1 MATQRK
7 IYRGG
12 LVEGVSIPNV
22 SFPQHQVMAS
32 GWQSLNQRL
41 DAINT
46 FAIKGLDVEMEE
58 KGKKFA
64 AENPISIEQFYLA
77 NPTDRENLVGGNK
90 TTTFGKAIRAT
101 HINILAG
108 EMAIH
113 AQKDFMD
120 LRIEAHLLN
129 TKGTPMTLD
138 QYKNRLDAVV
148 DGYSDALLPLDADAA
163 IAANAK
169 LATTANSYYSSY
181 ADTLVKDHK
190 KKQNST
196 AVAYGYDHIDRIK
209 EIVNLGAEIEIIV
222 GNETVKI
229 SLDKYLLAEKIR
241 IRQEMIDQNLT
252 ADQIIKWSAA
262 WDAEV
267 IQQYKNYLFSEFVD
281 TDDNYNKGV
290 AHQNLIWE
298 EVRKGSFNVIPTKTA
313 YPDGADQET
322 IAEIDKKNA
331 LAVAKA
337 SSQSARL
344 QAIYESLDEDGQKEF
359 RDKVKTWADRSIKI
373 EDDKEKSLQIDKKTI
388 IEDLEVK
395 YTTALIENNY
405 ATAEEIV
412 KEFEGIDNKKYME
425 YGIMLEEDRVEGK
438 FNDLEVEAKLYEDLY
453 FGNLEKW
460 EIKNSYD
467 VGQIDQDTRND
478 LLHKFN
484 ISKKQGFSKAKE
496 YIRVQVGY
504 AEQTLFAKGD
514 EQSIAHKQ
522 YTDAVGEL
530 MNWMTG
536 NPNASHTDIYNEGV
550 RLVAGVNQEK
560 DNQASIKGMK
570 DKILNDTAVVAG
582 KNVTGHNL
590 YDAKFKMYFTGAWNE
605 NEDWYNGYNHNDFAT
620 IFLDN
625 SAQITTLISE
635 LEEMRD
641 LINKGGTYEVDKTKL
656 WPGKTTTDIP
666 LPKGVTAQNV
676 TDIITDLNVLKGF
689 YDKQ

>member
-46 FAIKGLDVEMEE
+46 FAVRGLDVEMEE

-77 NPTDRENLVGGNK
+77 NPTDRENLVGGDK

-196 AVAYGYDHIDRIK
+196 TVAYGYDHIDRIK
-209 EIVNLGAEIEIIV
+209 DIVNLGAEIEIVV

-241 IRQEMIDQNLT
+241 IRQEMIDANLT

-267 IQQYKNYLFSEFVD
+267 IQQKKNYLFSEFID

-298 EVRKGSFNVIPTKTA
+298 EVRKGSFNVIPKKTA

-359 RDKVKTWADRSIKI
+359 RDKVKIWADRSIKI
-373 EDDKEKSLQIDKKTI
+373 EENKEKSLQIDKKSL

-395 YTTALIENNY
+395 YTTALIEM
-405 ATAEEIV
+405 II
-412 KEFEGIDNKKYME
+412 KLLKK
-425 YGIMLEEDRVEGK
+425 L
-438 FNDLEVEAKLYEDLY
+438 
-453 FGNLEKW
+453 
-460 EIKNSYD
+460 
-467 VGQIDQDTRND
+467 
-478 LLHKFN
+478 
-484 ISKKQGFSKAKE
+484 
-496 YIRVQVGY
+496 
-504 AEQTLFAKGD
+504 
-514 EQSIAHKQ
+514 
-522 YTDAVGEL
+522 
-530 MNWMTG
+530 
-536 NPNASHTDIYNEGV
+536 
-550 RLVAGVNQEK
+550 
-560 DNQASIKGMK
+560 
-570 DKILNDTAVVAG
+570 
-582 KNVTGHNL
+582 
-590 YDAKFKMYFTGAWNE
+590 
-605 NEDWYNGYNHNDFAT
+605 
-620 IFLDN
+620 
-625 SAQITTLISE
+625 
-635 LEEMRD
+635 
-641 LINKGGTYEVDKTKL
+641 
-656 WPGKTTTDIP
+656 
-666 LPKGVTAQNV
+666 
-676 TDIITDLNVLKGF
+676 
-689 YDKQ
+689 